1 MIPASFNTG
10 EYDVIYKLAHLFAT
24 AYFSINSASID
35 ALYLSLIAL
44 CTAQLQ
50 ILERKLINVLEDA
63 EAISENFHGKNLN
76 TAAEDILKE
85 CIVLHDTINSIL
97 PFFTNMPVMIPASF
111 NTGEYDVIYKLAHLF
126 ATAYFSINS
135 ASIDALYLSL
145 IALCTAQLQ
154 ILERKLINVLE
165 DAEAISENF
174 HGKNLN
180 TAAEDILKECIVLH
194 DTINRYKKDHCPTPR
209 SNKTVGQ
216 KNHKYIAPRLYNSL
230 PSDIKSITSFASF
243 KTRCSRWLLMHDRK
257 YTYKFF

>member
-1 MIPASFNTG
+1 MSAAKLSCIAVLARPILVLRISGLWPAKELNLVVILKFLFNILIDLATVSVVFHNIEIAVRTKNIRLLNWMTCILLPLTNFYIKTIPLWIHRNYFLSTIYELNSPAFNSHSDEHNKYIQTI
-10 EYDVIYKLAHLFAT
+10 EKL
-24 AYFSINSASID
+24 S
-35 ALYLSLIAL
+35 
-44 CTAQLQ
+44 
-50 ILERKLINVLEDA
+50 KLILRYFA
-63 EAISENFHGKNLN
+63 MAM
-76 TAAEDILKE
+76 
-85 CIVLHDTINSIL
+85 TIFVSIFSIL

-194 DTINRYKKDHCPTPR
+194 DTINR
-209 SNKTVGQ
+209 
-216 KNHKYIAPRLYNSL
+216 
-230 PSDIKSITSFASF
+230 
-243 KTRCSRWLLMHDRK
+243 
-257 YTYKFF
+257 